1 MEFRWFVQTNTTLFL
16 VFTPKPR
23 YEESFESMDNSTFAN
38 RWNLD
43 EIESNYQ
50 TWLKE
55 PASLDSR
62 WQIFFEGF
70 QLGYEGNGHQPTRT
84 HSDSAE
90 PEVGDYSIEKHARLY
105 GAIYAYRDIG
115 HTQGTFDPLKDEI
128 PENPRLSLDRLGFEP
143 KDLGEVHFTGN
154 YLGGVRMTMKD
165 ILDRLKKTYCGNV
178 GVEYLH
184 LQATDKRRWIQSKI
198 EPNDNQPS
206 FSHDE
211 KLRILR
217 KIIQAEEFENFL
229 HTRYVGQKRFS
240 LEGGETLITAL
251 DSIFQKCP
259 DEGVE
264 EIVMGMAHR
273 GRLNVLANVM
283 GKSPEF
289 IFREFSE
296 NFVPDG
302 AHGSGDVKYHL
313 GYESVRTTSS
323 GQQVVI
329 HLSSNPSHLEAV
341 NGVVEG
347 KARARQ
353 RLRGDSDRKR
363 VLPILVHGDAAMAGQ
378 GVVAEV
384 FNFSKLPGYRT
395 GGTVHVVVNNQIGFT
410 TDPTDARSSLYCTDV
425 AKIVEAPIFHVN
437 GNDPLAVAMV
447 AELALAYRQKFGEDV
462 VIDVNCYRK
471 HGHNEADDPAFTQP
485 ILYQRIKKMPQVS
498 ELLTEKMI
506 KEGDVTLEES
516 EEIHKRL
523 RRHLDASLE
532 KVRTVKKSSTFEGSV
547 AVHQIAYDFA
557 PVQTAVKKKELEK
570 VAQALTTCPRGFNL
584 NSKIKRQIETKAKN
598 FKSGRGIDWALA
610 EQLAFGSLMLEGTPV
625 RLSGQDSERGTFS
638 HRHAVWYDSEDRTR
652 YVPLL
657 EMEDRQGKFCVY
669 NSLLSEAAV
678 LAFDYGYSLDYPR
691 MLAIWEA
698 QFGDFVNGAQVII
711 DQFIMSAEDK
721 WGSVSDLVML
731 LPHGFEGQGPE
742 HSSAR
747 LERFL
752 QGCAEDNVVVVNL
765 STPAQY
771 FHALRRQKRKEY
783 AKPLIVMAPKSLLRH
798 KLCVSE
804 LKEFTSGGFQ
814 EFITDPTPPKSPS
827 TLVLCSGKVYYDLM
841 EAREVIRSPKAA
853 IVRVE
858 QFYPFHEE
866 KFKEVLGPFAK
877 TKRLVWCQE
886 EPKNMG
892 AWNFLAP
899 LIEESLG
906 RRPEFVGRSATASPA
921 TGSLTLHKREQ
932 SELIASALGQT
943 IPTSNK

>member
-1 MEFRWFVQTNTTLFL
+1 MENL
-16 VFTPKPR
+16 
-23 YEESFESMDNSTFAN
+23 NFAT
-38 RWNLD
+38 RWNID
-43 EIESNYQ
+43 EVESNYLK
-50 TWLKE
+50 WLKE
-55 PASLDSR
+55 PNSLDDTWR
-62 WQIFFEGF
+62 VFFEGF
-70 QLGYEGNGHQPTRT
+70 HLGSDHQANETISEVSPTEKP
-84 HSDSAE
+84 SV
-90 PEVGDYSIEKHARLY
+90 EVVNRNDAVEKHARLY
-105 GAIYAYRDIG
+105 GAIYSYRDIG
-115 HTQGTFDPLKDEI
+115 HTQGTFDPLKKEI
-128 PENPRLSLDRLGFEP
+128 EENPRLTLERLGL
-143 KDLGEVHFTGN
+143 DSTDMQEVHFTGN
-154 YLGGVRMTMKD
+154 YLGGVRMKVGE
-165 ILDRLKKTYCGNV
+165 LLERLKTTYCGNV

-184 LQATDKRRWIQSKI
+184 LQATEKRRWIQSKI
-198 EPNDNQPS
+198 EPNNNQPN
-206 FSHDE
+206 FPHEE

-240 LEGGETLITAL
+240 LEGGESLITAL

-264 EIVMGMAHR
+264 EMVMGMAHR

-283 GKSPEF
+283 GKSHEF
-289 IFREFSE
+289 IFREFSD

-313 GYESVRTTSS
+313 GYESVRTTSN

-329 HLSSNPSHLEAV
+329 HLSPNPSHLEAV

-347 KARARQ
+347 KTRARQ
-353 RLRGDSDRKR
+353 RLRGDAERRR
-363 VLPILVHGDAAMAGQ
+363 VLPILIHGDAAMAGQ

-395 GGTVHVVVNNQIGFT
+395 GGTIHVVVNNQIGFT

-425 AKIVEAPIFHVN
+425 AKIIEAPIFHVN

-447 AELALAYRQKFGEDV
+447 AELALEYRQKFQEDV
-462 VIDVNCYRK
+462 VIDINCYRK

-485 ILYQRIKKMPQVS
+485 ILYQTIKQMPS
-498 ELLTEKMI
+498 ISSILTEQLVKDGDLDK
-506 KEGDVTLEES
+506 KESD
-516 EEIHKRL
+516 EIHQRL
-523 RRHLDASLE
+523 RRQLDATLE

-547 AVHQIAYDFA
+547 AIRQIPYDFSS
-557 PVQTAVKKKELEK
+557 VDTAVDKKDLEK
-570 VAQALTTCPRGFNL
+570 VANALTRFPDDFNL
-584 NSKIKRQIETKAKN
+584 NSKIKRQIENKAKN
-598 FKSGRGIDWALA
+598 FKSGRGIDWAMA

-638 HRHAVWYDSEDRTR
+638 HRHAAWYDSKDRTR

-657 EMEDRQGKFCVY
+657 EMEDRKGKFCVY

-678 LAFDYGYSLDYPR
+678 LAFDYGYSLDYPS

-698 QFGDFVNGAQVII
+698 QFGDFANGAQVII
-711 DQFIMSAEDK
+711 DQFIMSGEDK
-721 WGSVSDLVML
+721 WGAVSDLVLL

-752 QGCAEDNVVVVNL
+752 QGCAEDNVVVANM

-771 FHALRRQKRKEY
+771 FHALRRQKIKEY

-804 LKEFTSGGFQ
+804 LKEFTHGAFQ
-814 EFITDPTPPKSPS
+814 EFIPDPTPPKSPN
-827 TLVLCSGKVYYDLM
+827 TLVLCSGKVYYDLL
-841 EAREVIRSPKAA
+841 EAREAVRSPKAS
-853 IVRVE
+853 IMRVE
-858 QFYPFHEE
+858 QFYPFHAD
-866 KFKEVLGPFAK
+866 KFREFLEPYSKV
-877 TKRLVWCQE
+877 KRLVWCQE
-886 EPKNMG
+886 EPQNMG
-892 AWNFLAP
+892 AWSFLAP
-899 LIEESLG
+899 IIEEVIG
-906 RRPEFVGRSATASPA
+906 RRPEFVGRTATASPA

-932 SELIASALGQT
+932 AELIANALGEPSLE
-943 IPTSNK
+943 IEN

>member
-1 MEFRWFVQTNTTLFL
+1 MEN
-16 VFTPKPR
+16 P
-23 YEESFESMDNSTFAN
+23 TFAN
-38 RWNLD
+38 RWNID
-43 EIESNYQ
+43 EIDANYQ
-50 TWLKE
+50 RWLENRSSVESK
-55 PASLDSR
+55 
-62 WQIFFEGF
+62 WQYFFEGF
-70 QLGYEGNGHQPTRT
+70 HLANDGESSPPPRAQSLESNNSQ
-84 HSDSAE
+84 
-90 PEVGDYSIEKHARLY
+90 SIETHARLY
-105 GAIYAYRDIG
+105 GAIYAFRDIG
-115 HTQGTFDPLKDEI
+115 HTQATFDPLRDKI
-128 PENPRLSLDRLGFEP
+128 QENPRLSMERLGFNAE
-143 KDLGEVHFTGN
+143 DLSEVHFTGN
-154 YLGGVRMTMKD
+154 YLGGVRMSMAEVF
-165 ILDRLKKTYCGNV
+165 DRLRKTYCGNI

-184 LQATDKRRWIQSKI
+184 IQATEKRRWIQSKI
-198 EPNDNQPS
+198 EPDLNQPS

-283 GKSPEF
+283 GKSHEF

-329 HLSSNPSHLEAV
+329 HLSPNPSHLEAV

-347 KARARQ
+347 KTRARQ
-353 RLRGDSDRKR
+353 RLRGDTHRKR
-363 VLPILVHGDAAMAGQ
+363 VLPILIHGDAAMAGQ

-395 GGTVHVVVNNQIGFT
+395 GGTVHIVVNNQIGFT

-425 AKIVEAPIFHVN
+425 AKAIEAPIFHVN
-437 GNDPLAVAMV
+437 GNDPLSVAMV
-447 AELALAYRQKFGEDV
+447 AEVALAYRQKFGEDV
-462 VIDVNCYRK
+462 VIDINCYRK

-485 ILYQRIKKMPQVS
+485 LLYKKIKAMPQISSILSDQLVENG
-498 ELLTEKMI
+498 EL
-506 KEGDVTLEES
+506 KEEES
-516 EEIHKRL
+516 LEIHKRL
-523 RRHLDASLE
+523 RRQLDASLE
-532 KVRTVKKSSTFEGSV
+532 KVKTVKKSSTFEGSM
-547 AVHQIAYDFA
+547 AIKQIPYDFT
-557 PVQTAVKKKELEK
+557 PVSTSVPLKELQK
-570 VAQALTTCPRGFNL
+570 VMNSLSTWPDDFNI
-584 NSKIKRQIETKAKN
+584 NPKIKRQVEAKMKN
-598 FKSGRGIDWALA
+598 FKSGQGIDWGQA
-610 EQLAFGSLMLEGTPV
+610 ELLAFGTLLLEGTAV

-638 HRHAVWYDSEDRTR
+638 HRHAVWYDAKDRTR

-657 EMEDRQGKFCVY
+657 NMEDRNGQFCVY

-678 LAFDYGYSLDYPR
+678 LAFDYGYSLDYPS

-698 QFGDFVNGAQVII
+698 QFGDFANGAQVII

-721 WGSVSDLVML
+721 WGAVSDLVLL

-752 QGCAEDNVVVVNL
+752 QGCAEDNIVVANFT
-765 STPAQY
+765 TPAQY
-771 FHALRRQKRKEY
+771 FHALRRQKKKEY
-783 AKPLIVMAPKSLLRH
+783 AKPLVVMSPKSLLRH
-798 KLCVSE
+798 KGCVSSVKDLTDGQFE
-804 LKEFTSGGFQ
+804 EFLP
-814 EFITDPTPPKSPS
+814 DPTPAKKTE
-827 TLVLCSGKVYYDLM
+827 TLILCSGKVFYDLI
-841 EAREVIRSPKAA
+841 EAREEIRTPKAT

-858 QFYPFHEE
+858 QFYPFNE
-866 KFKEVLGPFAK
+866 KKFLEVIKPFLK
-877 TKRLVWCQE
+877 VKRVVWCQE
-886 EPKNMG
+886 EPENMG
-892 AWNFLAP
+892 AWPFLNP
-899 LIEESLG
+899 LLEQLFG
-906 RRPEFVGRSATASPA
+906 RKVEYVGRTPTASPA

-932 SELIASALGQT
+932 ASLVANALG
-943 IPTSNK
+943 

>member
-1 MEFRWFVQTNTTLFL
+1 M
-16 VFTPKPR
+16 
-23 YEESFESMDNSTFAN
+23 SIG
-38 RWNLD
+38 
-43 EIESNYQ
+43 EI
-50 TWLKE
+50 
-55 PASLDSR
+55 
-62 WQIFFEGF
+62 F
-70 QLGYEGNGHQPTRT
+70 
-84 HSDSAE
+84 
-90 PEVGDYSIEKHARLY
+90 
-105 GAIYAYRDIG
+105 
-115 HTQGTFDPLKDEI
+115 
-128 PENPRLSLDRLGFEP
+128 
-143 KDLGEVHFTGN
+143 
-154 YLGGVRMTMKD
+154 
-165 ILDRLKKTYCGNV
+165 DRLKKTYCGNI

-184 LQATDKRRWIQSKI
+184 IQATEKRRWIQSMI
-198 EPNDNQPS
+198 EPNLNQPA
-206 FSHDE
+206 FAHEE

-229 HTRYVGQKRFS
+229 HTKYVGQKRFS

-283 GKSPEF
+283 GKSHEF

-329 HLSSNPSHLEAV
+329 HLSPNPSHLEAV

-353 RLRGDSDRKR
+353 RLRGDVHRKR
-363 VLPILVHGDAAMAGQ
+363 VLPILIHGDAAMAGQ

-395 GGTVHVVVNNQIGFT
+395 GGTVCRGEQPNWFT

-425 AKIVEAPIFHVN
+425 AKAIEAPIFHVN

-447 AELALAYRQKFGEDV
+447 AELALAYRQNFGEDV

-485 ILYQRIKKMPQVS
+485 LLYQKIKSMPSISSVLSDQLVS
-498 ELLTEKMI
+498 NGELK
-506 KEGDVTLEES
+506 DEECQ
-516 EEIHKRL
+516 EIHQRL
-523 RRHLDASLE
+523 RRQLDASLE
-532 KVRTVKKSSTFEGSV
+532 KVRTVKKSSTFEGSM
-547 AVHQIAYDFA
+547 AIRQIPYDFS
-557 PVQTAVKKKELEK
+557 PVETAVPLAELEK
-570 VAQALTTCPRGFNL
+570 VMHALSTWPEGFNL
-584 NSKIKRQIETKAKN
+584 NSKIRRQVENKKKN
-598 FKSGRGIDWALA
+598 FKSKHGIDWALA

-638 HRHAVWYDSEDRTR
+638 HRHAVWYDSKDRTR

-657 EMEDRQGKFCVY
+657 NMEDRQGQFCVY

-678 LAFDYGYSLDYPR
+678 LAFDYGYSLDYPS

-698 QFGDFVNGAQVII
+698 QFGDFVNGAQVIL

-721 WGSVSDLVML
+721 WGAVSDLVLL

-752 QGCAEDNVVVVNL
+752 QGCAEDNIVVGNL

-771 FHALRRQKRKEY
+771 FHALRRQKKKEY
-783 AKPLIVMAPKSLLRH
+783 AKPLVLMSPKSLLRH
-798 KLCVSE
+798 KS
-804 LKEFTSGGFQ
+804 
-814 EFITDPTPPKSPS
+814 
-827 TLVLCSGKVYYDLM
+827 
-841 EAREVIRSPKAA
+841 
-853 IVRVE
+853 
-858 QFYPFHEE
+858 
-866 KFKEVLGPFAK
+866 
-877 TKRLVWCQE
+877 
-886 EPKNMG
+886 
-892 AWNFLAP
+892 
-899 LIEESLG
+899 
-906 RRPEFVGRSATASPA
+906 
-921 TGSLTLHKREQ
+921 
-932 SELIASALGQT
+932 
-943 IPTSNK
+943 

>member
-1 MEFRWFVQTNTTLFL
+1 MEN
-16 VFTPKPR
+16 P
-23 YEESFESMDNSTFAN
+23 TFAT

-43 EIESNYQ
+43 EIDSNYLK
-50 TWLKE
+50 WLENRSSVETK
-55 PASLDSR
+55 
-62 WQIFFEGF
+62 WQYFFEGF
-70 QLGYEGNGHQPTRT
+70 HLANDSNGNSGQIPRSKTVFC
-84 HSDSAE
+84 E
-90 PEVGDYSIEKHARLY
+90 PSEDESIEKHARLY
-105 GAIYAYRDIG
+105 GAIYAFRDIG
-115 HTQGTFDPLKDEI
+115 HTQGTFDPLRDKIE
-128 PENPRLSLDRLGFEP
+128 ENPRLSMNRLGFAEN
-143 KDLGEVHFTGN
+143 DLSEIHFTGN
-154 YLGGVRMTMKD
+154 YLGGCRMS
-165 ILDRLKKTYCGNV
+165 IGEIFDRLKKTYCGNI

-184 LQATDKRRWIQSKI
+184 IQATEKRRWIQSKI
-198 EPNDNQPS
+198 EPNLNQPS
-206 FSHDE
+206 FAHEE

-283 GKSPEF
+283 GKSHEF

-329 HLSSNPSHLEAV
+329 HLSPNPSHLEAV

-353 RLRGDSDRKR
+353 RLRGDAQRKR
-363 VLPILVHGDAAMAGQ
+363 VLPILIHGDAAMAGQ

-425 AKIVEAPIFHVN
+425 AKAIEAPIFHVN

-447 AELALAYRQKFGEDV
+447 AELALAYRQNFGEDV

-485 ILYQRIKKMPQVS
+485 LLYQKIKSMPSISSVLSDQLVDNG
-498 ELLTEKMI
+498 ELK
-506 KEGDVTLEES
+506 DEECQ
-516 EEIHKRL
+516 EIHQRL
-523 RRHLDASLE
+523 RRQLDASLE
-532 KVRTVKKSSTFEGSV
+532 KVRTVKKSSTFEGSM
-547 AVHQIAYDFA
+547 AIRQIPYDFS
-557 PVQTAVKKKELEK
+557 PVETAVPLTELEK
-570 VAQALTTCPRGFNL
+570 VMRALSTWPEDFNL
-584 NSKIKRQIETKAKN
+584 NSKIKRQVENKKKN
-598 FKSGRGIDWALA
+598 FKSKHGIDWGLA

-638 HRHAVWYDSEDRTR
+638 HRHAVWYDSKDRTR

-657 EMEDRQGKFCVY
+657 NMEDRQGQFCVY

-678 LAFDYGYSLDYPR
+678 LAFDYGYSLDYPS

-721 WGSVSDLVML
+721 WGAVSDLVLL

-752 QGCAEDNVVVVNL
+752 QGCAEDNIVVGNL

-771 FHALRRQKRKEY
+771 FHALRRQKKKEY
-783 AKPLIVMAPKSLLRH
+783 AKPLVLMSPKSLLRH
-798 KLCVSE
+798 KSCVSM
-804 LKEFTSGGFQ
+804 LKDLTHGEFQDFLP
-814 EFITDPTPPKSPS
+814 DPTPAKKTD
-827 TLVLCSGKVYYDLM
+827 TLVLCSGKVYYDLL
-841 EAREVIRSPKAA
+841 EARESIRTPKAT
-853 IVRVE
+853 IIRIE
-858 QFYPFHEE
+858 QFYPFNQSQFLKVIE
-866 KFKEVLGPFAK
+866 PFAHA
-877 TKRLVWCQE
+877 KRIVWCQE
-886 EPKNMG
+886 EPQNMG
-892 AWNFLAP
+892 AWSFLSP
-899 LIEESLG
+899 IFEELLG
-906 RRPEFVGRSATASPA
+906 NKVDYVGRASTASPA
-921 TGSLTLHKREQ
+921 TGSVTLHKKEQ
-932 SELIASALGQT
+932 VELVANALGQSLPIT
-943 IPTSNK
+943 EK

>member
-1 MEFRWFVQTNTTLFL
+1 MENL
-16 VFTPKPR
+16 
-23 YEESFESMDNSTFAN
+23 NFAT
-38 RWNLD
+38 RWNID
-43 EIESNYQ
+43 EVESNYLK
-50 TWLKE
+50 WLKE
-55 PASLDSR
+55 PNSLDDTWR
-62 WQIFFEGF
+62 VFFEGF
-70 QLGYEGNGHQPTRT
+70 HLGSDHQANETISEVSPTEKP
-84 HSDSAE
+84 SV
-90 PEVGDYSIEKHARLY
+90 EVVNRNDAVEKHARLY
-105 GAIYAYRDIG
+105 GAIYSYRDIG
-115 HTQGTFDPLKDEI
+115 HTQGTFDPLKKEI
-128 PENPRLSLDRLGFEP
+128 EENPRLTLERLGL
-143 KDLGEVHFTGN
+143 DSTDMQEVHFTGN
-154 YLGGVRMTMKD
+154 YLGGVRMKVGE
-165 ILDRLKKTYCGNV
+165 LLERLKTTYCGNV

-184 LQATDKRRWIQSKI
+184 LQATEKRRWIQSKI
-198 EPNDNQPS
+198 EPNNNQPN
-206 FSHDE
+206 FPHEE

-240 LEGGETLITAL
+240 LEGGESLITAL

-264 EIVMGMAHR
+264 EMVMGMAHR

-283 GKSPEF
+283 GKSHEF
-289 IFREFSE
+289 IFREFSD

-313 GYESVRTTSS
+313 GYESVRTTSN

-329 HLSSNPSHLEAV
+329 HLSPNPSHLEAV

-347 KARARQ
+347 KTRARQ
-353 RLRGDSDRKR
+353 RLRGDAERRR
-363 VLPILVHGDAAMAGQ
+363 VLPILIHGDAAMAGQ

-395 GGTVHVVVNNQIGFT
+395 GGTIHVVVNNQIGFT

-425 AKIVEAPIFHVN
+425 AKIIEAPIFHVN

-447 AELALAYRQKFGEDV
+447 AELALEYRQKFQEDV
-462 VIDVNCYRK
+462 VIDINCYRK

-485 ILYQRIKKMPQVS
+485 ILYQTIKQMPS
-498 ELLTEKMI
+498 ISSILTEQLVKDGDLDK
-506 KEGDVTLEES
+506 KESD
-516 EEIHKRL
+516 EIHQRL
-523 RRHLDASLE
+523 RRQLDATLE

-547 AVHQIAYDFA
+547 AIRQIPYDFSS
-557 PVQTAVKKKELEK
+557 VDTAVDKKDLEK
-570 VAQALTTCPRGFNL
+570 VANALTRFPDDFNL
-584 NSKIKRQIETKAKN
+584 NSKIKRQIENKAKN
-598 FKSGRGIDWALA
+598 FKSGRGIDWAMA

-638 HRHAVWYDSEDRTR
+638 HRHAAWYDSKDRTR

-657 EMEDRQGKFCVY
+657 EMEDRKGKFCVY

-678 LAFDYGYSLDYPR
+678 LAFDYGYSLDYPS

-698 QFGDFVNGAQVII
+698 QFGDFANGAQVII
-711 DQFIMSAEDK
+711 DQFIMSGEDK
-721 WGSVSDLVML
+721 WGAVSDLVLL

-752 QGCAEDNVVVVNL
+752 QGCAEDNVVVANM

-771 FHALRRQKRKEY
+771 FHALRRQKIKEY

-804 LKEFTSGGFQ
+804 LKEFTHGAFQ
-814 EFITDPTPPKSPS
+814 EFIPDPTPPKNPN
-827 TLVLCSGKVYYDLM
+827 TLVLCSGKVYYDLLEGR
-841 EAREVIRSPKAA
+841 EAVRSPKAS
-853 IVRVE
+853 IMRVE
-858 QFYPFHEE
+858 QFYPFHAD
-866 KFKEVLGPFAK
+866 KFREFLEPYSKV
-877 TKRLVWCQE
+877 KRLVWCQE
-886 EPKNMG
+886 EPQNMG
-892 AWNFLAP
+892 AWSFLAP
-899 LIEESLG
+899 IIEEVIG
-906 RRPEFVGRSATASPA
+906 RRPEFVGRTATASPA

-932 SELIASALGQT
+932 AELIANALGEPSLQ
-943 IPTSNK
+943 IEN

>member
-1 MEFRWFVQTNTTLFL
+1 MENL
-16 VFTPKPR
+16 
-23 YEESFESMDNSTFAN
+23 NFAT
-38 RWNLD
+38 RWNID
-43 EIESNYQ
+43 EVESNYLK
-50 TWLKE
+50 WLKE
-55 PASLDSR
+55 PNSLDDTWR
-62 WQIFFEGF
+62 VFFEGF
-70 QLGYEGNGHQPTRT
+70 HLGSDHQANETISEVSPTEKP
-84 HSDSAE
+84 SV
-90 PEVGDYSIEKHARLY
+90 EVVNRNDAVEKHARLY
-105 GAIYAYRDIG
+105 GAIYSYRDIG
-115 HTQGTFDPLKDEI
+115 HTQGTFDPLKKEI
-128 PENPRLSLDRLGFEP
+128 EENPRLTLERLGL
-143 KDLGEVHFTGN
+143 DSTDMQEVHFTGN
-154 YLGGVRMTMKD
+154 YLGGVRMKVGE
-165 ILDRLKKTYCGNV
+165 LLERLKTTYCGNV

-184 LQATDKRRWIQSKI
+184 LQATEKRRWIQSKI
-198 EPNDNQPS
+198 EPNNNQPN
-206 FSHDE
+206 FPHEE

-240 LEGGETLITAL
+240 LEGGESLITAL

-264 EIVMGMAHR
+264 EMVMGMAHR

-283 GKSPEF
+283 GKSHEF
-289 IFREFSE
+289 IFREFSD

-313 GYESVRTTSS
+313 GYESVRTTSN

-329 HLSSNPSHLEAV
+329 HLSPNPSHLEAV

-347 KARARQ
+347 KTRARQ
-353 RLRGDSDRKR
+353 RLRGDSERRR
-363 VLPILVHGDAAMAGQ
+363 VLPILIHGDAAMAGQ

-395 GGTVHVVVNNQIGFT
+395 GGTIHVVVNNQIGFT

-425 AKIVEAPIFHVN
+425 AKIIEAPIFHVN

-447 AELALAYRQKFGEDV
+447 AELALEYRQKFQEDV
-462 VIDVNCYRK
+462 VIDINCYRK

-485 ILYQRIKKMPQVS
+485 ILYQTIKQMPS
-498 ELLTEKMI
+498 ISSILTEQLVKDGDLDK
-506 KEGDVTLEES
+506 KESD
-516 EEIHKRL
+516 EIHQRL
-523 RRHLDASLE
+523 RRQLDATLE

-547 AVHQIAYDFA
+547 AIRQIPYDFA
-557 PVQTAVKKKELEK
+557 SVDTAVAKKDLEK
-570 VAQALTTCPRGFNL
+570 VANALTRFPDDFNL
-584 NSKIKRQIETKAKN
+584 NSKIKRQIENKAKN
-598 FKSGRGIDWALA
+598 FKSGRGIDWAMA

-638 HRHAVWYDSEDRTR
+638 HRHAAWYDSKDRTR

-657 EMEDRQGKFCVY
+657 EMEDRKGKFCVY

-678 LAFDYGYSLDYPR
+678 LAFDYGYSLDYPS

-698 QFGDFVNGAQVII
+698 QFGDFANGAQVII
-711 DQFIMSAEDK
+711 DQFIMSGEDK
-721 WGSVSDLVML
+721 WGAVSDLVLL

-752 QGCAEDNVVVVNL
+752 QGCAEDNVVVANM

-771 FHALRRQKRKEY
+771 FHALRRQKIKEY

-804 LKEFTSGGFQ
+804 LKEFTHGAFQ
-814 EFITDPTPPKSPS
+814 EFIPDPTPPKSPN
-827 TLVLCSGKVYYDLM
+827 TLVLCSGKVYYDLL
-841 EAREVIRSPKAA
+841 EAREAVRSPKAS
-853 IVRVE
+853 IMRVE
-858 QFYPFHEE
+858 QFYPFHAD
-866 KFKEVLGPFAK
+866 KFREFLEPYSKV
-877 TKRLVWCQE
+877 KRLVWCQE
-886 EPKNMG
+886 EPQNMG
-892 AWNFLAP
+892 AWSFLAP
-899 LIEESLG
+899 IIEEVIG
-906 RRPEFVGRSATASPA
+906 RRPEFVGRTATASPA

-932 SELIASALGQT
+932 AELIANALGEPSLE
-943 IPTSNK
+943 IEN